1 MQLEEGGIR
10 ENNLKRMHSSMLSAF
25 SSTNDNESPIKSKSA
40 EEIETLKDNNSF
52 LIEENKKLKNNIEIN
67 NNDMISKYE

>member
-1 MQLEEGGIR
+1 LQILLKKQKSEFEKEKALLLQKIELMEMQLEEANIR

-40 EEIETLKDNNSF
+40 EEIV
-52 LIEENKKLKNNIEIN
+52 
-67 NNDMISKYE
+67 